1 MKYLLDL
8 CLVGTLD
15 PRWGLVI
22 EDHRSHQKVKSNSLR
37 LALTAAISMVAGL
50 TAAGQT
56 KPAEPKA
63 NEPKQ
68 QSPATPSPNSP
79 EKTAESSAA
88 AVDPNKYLI
97 GPEDILF
104 IRVWREPDF
113 TLPAAVRPDGKITMP
128 LVGDVQA
135 GDKTPMQLTKS
146 ITEMLGKY
154 LNNPDVNVMVTDVRS
169 KKYYIDGEVLKPGT
183 YLLVTPTTV
192 LEALSNCGGF
202 RDFANSKKIR
212 ILRKGNILHFNYKDV
227 SKGKNLEQNILIES
241 GDHIIVP

>member
-1 MKYLLDL
+1 
-8 CLVGTLD
+8 
-15 PRWGLVI
+15 
-22 EDHRSHQKVKSNSLR
+22 VKSNSLR

-56 KPAEPKA
+56 KPADPKA

-79 EKTAESSAA
+79 EKSAESSAA

-135 GDKTPMQLTKS
+135 SDKTPMQLTKS
-146 ITEMLGKY
+146 ITDMLGKY
-154 LNNPDVNVMVTDVRS
+154 LNNPDVNVMVTEVRS

>member
-1 MKYLLDL
+1 
-8 CLVGTLD
+8 
-15 PRWGLVI
+15 
-22 EDHRSHQKVKSNSLR
+22 VKSNSLR

-56 KPAEPKA
+56 RPAEPKA

-135 GDKTPMQLTKS
+135 GDQTPMQLTKS

-154 LNNPDVNVMVTDVRS
+154 LNNPDVNVIVTEVRS

-192 LEALSNCGGF
+192 LEALSNSGGF

-227 SKGKNLEQNILIES
+227 SKGKNLEQNILVEP

>member
-1 MKYLLDL
+1 
-8 CLVGTLD
+8 
-15 PRWGLVI
+15 
-22 EDHRSHQKVKSNSLR
+22 VKSNSLR

-56 KPAEPKA
+56 KPADPKA

-79 EKTAESSAA
+79 EKSAESSAA

-146 ITEMLGKY
+146 ITDMLGKY
-154 LNNPDVNVMVTDVRS
+154 LNNPDVNVMVTEVRS

>member
-1 MKYLLDL
+1 M
-8 CLVGTLD
+8 
-15 PRWGLVI
+15 
-22 EDHRSHQKVKSNSLR
+22 KSNSLR
-37 LALTAAISMVAGL
+37 LALPAAILMVAGL
-50 TAAGQT
+50 TAASQT

-79 EKTAESSAA
+79 ERTAESSAA

-135 GDKTPMQLTKS
+135 GDQTPMQLTKS

-154 LNNPDVNVMVTDVRS
+154 LNNPDVNVIVTEVRS
-169 KKYYIDGEVLKPGT
+169 KKYFIDGEVLKPGT

-192 LEALSNCGGF
+192 LEALSNSGGF

-227 SKGKNLEQNILIES
+227 SKGKNLEQNILVEP

>member
-1 MKYLLDL
+1 
-8 CLVGTLD
+8 
-15 PRWGLVI
+15 
-22 EDHRSHQKVKSNSLR
+22 
-37 LALTAAISMVAGL
+37 MVAGL

-135 GDKTPMQLTKS
+135 GGQTPMQLTKS

-154 LNNPDVNVMVTDVRS
+154 LNNPDVNVIVTEVRS

-227 SKGKNLEQNILIES
+227 SKGKNLEQNILVEP

>member
-1 MKYLLDL
+1 M
-8 CLVGTLD
+8 
-15 PRWGLVI
+15 
-22 EDHRSHQKVKSNSLR
+22 KSNSLR
-37 LALTAAISMVAGL
+37 LALTAAILMVAGL

-56 KPAEPKA
+56 KPQEPKA

-68 QSPATPSPNSP
+68 PSAATPSPNSP

-97 GPEDILF
+97 GPEDVLF

-135 GDKTPMQLTKS
+135 GNQTPMQLTKT
-146 ITEMLGKY
+146 ITELLGKY
-154 LNNPDVNVMVTDVRS
+154 LNNPDVNVIVTDVRS

-227 SKGKNLEQNILIES
+227 SKGKNLEQNILVEP
-241 GDHIIVP
+241 GDHIIIP

>member
-1 MKYLLDL
+1 
-8 CLVGTLD
+8 
-15 PRWGLVI
+15 
-22 EDHRSHQKVKSNSLR
+22 
-37 LALTAAISMVAGL
+37 MVAGL

-56 KPAEPKA
+56 KPADPKA

-79 EKTAESSAA
+79 EKSAESSAA

-146 ITEMLGKY
+146 ITDMLGKY
-154 LNNPDVNVMVTDVRS
+154 LNNPDVNVMVTEVRS
-169 KKYYIDGEVLKPGT
+169 KKYYIDGEVMKPGT
-183 YLLVTPTTV
+183 YLLVTPTTI

-227 SKGKNLEQNILIES
+227 SKGKNLEQNIAVES